1 MLTTN
6 IANNKYTLIK
16 LLKGWCTKIAFIFN
30 NVIYGQVDGV
40 SMWSCL
46 GPTLANIIVTELE
59 IKVVD
64 SLFGDGLI
72 SFTFVM

>member
-1 MLTTN
+1 MLTTK

-16 LLKGWCTKIAFIFN
+16 LLKGWCT